1 MKTDKKAL
9 ATQRKL
15 IERKVH
21 PWLPLRADRAP
32 PAGWLKAIRGALGLN
47 SRQLAARL
55 GVEHATILQYEKSEA
70 AGKISLQT
78 LQKAA
83 QAMRC
88 QLVYA
93 LVPEAPCESLEAVL
107 DDQAAQ
113 AAQNIVSRV
122 DHSMRLEQQGLGAE
136 RSAEQ
141 IQELAARLKAEMHAS
156 LWGDRKAAPARAKKK
171 PKATTRK

>member
-21 PWLPLRADRAP
+21 PWLPLRADRVP
-32 PAGWLKAIRGALGLN
+32 PAGWLKAVRGALGLN

-93 LVPEAPCESLEAVL
+93 IVPEEPCESLEAVL

-113 AAQNIVSRV
+113 AARAIVSRV
-122 DHSMRLEQQGLGAE
+122 DHSMRLEQQGLATE

-141 IQELAARLKAEMHAS
+141 VQDLAARLKAEMDPS
-156 LWGDRKAAPARAKKK
+156 LWGDDRMAAPARTKKK
-171 PKATTRK
+171 PKVAK